1 MMDKVWPKV
10 FVSAAALAALIFAIL
25 RNVEVQV
32 GIVALLVLAAF
43 PWLAAAIES
52 IDLPGGGSLRMRQI
66 NERIQRQ
73 DELLN
78 VQGEK
83 VEQHNQKVQ
92 SQDKQLHMQ
101 QQILNKLVVY
111 SLSWYLFKMLATFYH
126 LERSEAGEY
135 LFRDDDRMRQDLRF
149 LRDHG
154 YLEHFTIAELRDGEN
169 LVGKIRLT
177 PVGNYLV
184 ELREPPR
191 EPEAVDVAQQL
202 GVVAA
207 APVPD

>member
-1 MMDKVWPKV
+1 MVDKVWPKV

-32 GIVALLVLAAF
+32 GIVALVVLAAF

-66 NERIQRQ
+66 NERIRQQ

-83 VEQHNQKVQ
+83 VEQQNEKVQ

-135 LFRDDDRMRQDLRF
+135 LFRDDDRMRYDLRF

-207 APVPD
+207 APVPS

>member
-1 MMDKVWPKV
+1 
-10 FVSAAALAALIFAIL
+10 
-25 RNVEVQV
+25 
-32 GIVALLVLAAF
+32 
-43 PWLAAAIES
+43 
-52 IDLPGGGSLRMRQI
+52 
-66 NERIQRQ
+66 
-73 DELLN
+73 
-78 VQGEK
+78 
-83 VEQHNQKVQ
+83 
-92 SQDKQLHMQ
+92 MQ

-135 LFRDDDRMRQDLRF
+135 LFRDDDRMRYDLRF

-202 GVVAA
+202 AVVAA
-207 APVPD
+207 APVPS